1 MKLYFDLIDEYNLN
15 LPFRRSIVTP
25 VYSIGNSNLFVII
38 IPLFE
43 PVAAPRDNHF
53 MGAILVFCDI
63 NDFIKFFPESNIPT
77 LLEQNGQVLLSNNE
91 VWFLSCQERAPG
103 NSDIVEFAMETQL
116 VNLLQSLF
124 ETQGEKC
131 YKTPT
136 FYVFKLFKEHL
147 SQYITPIYQDSP
159 NPMIDC
165 VASVSEDSRKLVV
178 TVVNKDLYNYHKLC
192 LKFDAL
198 WHLKRTDIIWT
209 PNVC

>member
-91 VWFLSCQERAPG
+91 SFIELWANLNGKKSH
-103 NSDIVEFAMETQL
+103 DQL
-116 VNLLQSLF
+116 TGLYQYTISQTHWNLISYVR
-124 ETQGEKC
+124 GVGYA
-131 YKTPT
+131 YK
-136 FYVFKLFKEHL
+136 FH
-147 SQYITPIYQDSP
+147 
-159 NPMIDC
+159 
-165 VASVSEDSRKLVV
+165 
-178 TVVNKDLYNYHKLC
+178 
-192 LKFDAL
+192 
-198 WHLKRTDIIWT
+198 
-209 PNVC
+209 